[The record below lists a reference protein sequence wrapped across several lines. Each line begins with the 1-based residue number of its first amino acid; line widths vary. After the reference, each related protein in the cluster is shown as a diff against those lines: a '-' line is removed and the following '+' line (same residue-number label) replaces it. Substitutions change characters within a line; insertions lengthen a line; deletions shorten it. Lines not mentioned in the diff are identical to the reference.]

1 MLGRPIQGWLEL
13 ESTNSKAQAWAAEGA
28 PHGAVVL
35 TEYQTHGRGQSG
47 RIWQAAAGQNL
58 LFSVILRPQM
68 APSKLGLLTLAG
80 SLAVAEA
87 LSPGVAPLNVQ
98 VKWPNDV
105 LIGGL
110 KCCGI
115 LSESSIGPDLLV
127 IVGIGLNVNQSVFP
141 SDIADRATSVLVAT
155 GRTMDRATIMADIL
169 RRYEQQLAL
178 IDTQPSILIQR
189 CTDRLFRIGQLCR
202 VRSGH
207 DQVVHGRI
215 AGLSG
220 KGGLRLVTG
229 HKTTTLYMG
238 ELSQDVADA

>member
-1 MLGRPIQGWLEL
+1 MLGRPIQDWHEL
-13 ESTNSKAQAWAAEGA
+13 DSTNSKAQAWAAEGA

-47 RIWQAAAGQNL
+47 RVWQAAAGQNL
-58 LFSVILRPQM
+58 LFSVILKPQL
-68 APSKLGLLTLAG
+68 APSKLSLLTLAG

-87 LSPGVAPLNVQ
+87 LSPIVAPLKVQ

-105 LIGGL
+105 MIEGL

-115 LSESSIGPDLLV
+115 LSESSIGPDILV

-141 SDIADRATSVLVAT
+141 SDITDRATSVLLAT
-155 GRTMDRATIMADIL
+155 GRMTDRAAIMADIL
-169 RRYEQQLAL
+169 QRYEQHLAL
-178 IDTQPSILIQR
+178 VEAQPSVLIQR
-189 CTDRLFRIGQLCR
+189 CTDRLYRIGQLCR

-229 HKTTTLYMG
+229 HETTTLYMG